1 MLKGGS
7 RRSQSPTCW
16 VVGELKMNRA
26 KEESAKKTCREDESV
41 ASESWLPDQFYFTKS
56 FPGLQQLYCILKHT
70 DDGDV
75 GALTVVVS
83 GFPLQCSLCLV
94 SDILVFTLAEVVLS
108 VQFRGPDVGGCVY
121 HRSCRQ
127 TGLELKKKNFIE
139 RMCDDKVS
147 ANRGPIRRRTASW
160 LLTKTIKTNS
170 NLNSGLHRVC
180 VAATL

>member
-56 FPGLQQLYCILKHT
+56 FPGLQQLYCVLKHT
-70 DDGDV
+70 DDGCCQWISS
-75 GALTVVVS
+75 TM
-83 GFPLQCSLCLV
+83 
-94 SDILVFTLAEVVLS
+94 FTSSCQRRSRLYTHWSCAFHS
-108 VQFRGPDVGGCVY
+108 VQRPRCRWMCLPQIMLTNWTWMIKKKTLLRGCVMTKCQPTGG
-121 HRSCRQ
+121 RS
-127 TGLELKKKNFIE
+127 GGE
-139 RMCDDKVS
+139 RPP
-147 ANRGPIRRRTASW
+147 GFWP
-160 LLTKTIKTNS
+160 KTIKINS
-170 NLNSGLHRVC
+170 NLNPRLHRVC